1 MGRIEATEEVPDMI
15 SSTAP
20 VLALILGM
28 LAGSAAAQIT
38 YVGSSTIGET
48 IMPEAARAF
57 TAKTGISFGSIEIQG
72 SGKGLEMVLRG
83 EAQLAGVSR
92 SLSSQEKQQR
102 FYYRIIGYDAV
113 GIFVH
118 PTNPLTTLTREQL
131 KAVYTGRITNWKE
144 LGGVDAPIG
153 LITVNLGSGRGL
165 VSELQDSIMD
175 GAPYREDRIAVELQ
189 REAVAALVAQSDG
202 ITAASPAF
210 ALAGI
215 KALTIDGF
223 APEPQHV
230 QSGAYLLSRPLLL
243 VSQAHPP
250 GQIKQFIDFM
260 LSPEGQEI
268 VARIFVPVR

>member
-1 MGRIEATEEVPDMI
+1 MI
-15 SSTAP
+15 RSTAP

-28 LAGSAAAQIT
+28 LSGSAAAQIT

-48 IMPEAARAF
+48 IMPEAAKVF
-57 TAKTGISFGSIEIQG
+57 TAKTGIPFGSIEIQG
-72 SGKGLEMVLRG
+72 SGKGLAIVLRG

-102 FYYRIIGYDAV
+102 FCYRIIGYDAV

-118 PTNPLTTLTREQL
+118 PTNPLTTLTTEQL

-153 LITVNLGSGRGL
+153 LITVNSGSGRGL

-175 GAPYREDRIAVELQ
+175 GAPYREDRIEVELQ
-189 REAVAALVAQSDG
+189 REAVAALVPKLDG

-210 ALAGI
+210 AQAGI
-215 KALTIDGF
+215 KALAIDGF

-268 VARIFVPVR
+268 VAHKFVPVR

>member
-1 MGRIEATEEVPDMI
+1 MGRIAATEEVPKMI
-15 SSTAP
+15 KSMAAA
-20 VLALILGM
+20 LALVLSM
-28 LAGSAAAQIT
+28 FFGSAAAQIA

-48 IMPEAARAF
+48 IIPEAAKAF
-57 TAKTGISFGSIEIQG
+57 TAKTHISFGSIETQG
-72 SGKGLEMVLRG
+72 SGKGLELVLRG

-92 SLSSQEKQQR
+92 SLASEEKQR
-102 FYYRIIGYDAV
+102 RIYYRIIGYDAV

-118 PTNPLTTLTREQL
+118 PTNPVTTLTKEQL

-144 LGGVDAPIG
+144 LGGVDAPIA
-153 LITVNLGSGRGL
+153 LITVISGAGRAL
-165 VSELQDSIMD
+165 VNELQDNVMD
-175 GAPYREDRIAVELQ
+175 GAAYREDRVEVERQL
-189 REAVAALVAQSDG
+189 EAVAALVSNLYG

-210 ALAGI
+210 AQAGI
-215 KALTIDGF
+215 KALAIDGF

-250 GQIKQFIDFM
+250 GQVKQFIDFI

-268 VARIFVPVR
+268 VARKFVPVR

>member
-1 MGRIEATEEVPDMI
+1 MGRIAATEEVPDMI

-28 LAGSAAAQIT
+28 LSGSAAAQIT
-38 YVGSSTIGET
+38 YVGSSTLGET

-118 PTNPLTTLTREQL
+118 PTNPLTTLTKEQL

-153 LITVNLGSGRGL
+153 LIMVNSGSGRGL
-165 VSELQDSIMD
+165 VSELQDNMMD
-175 GAPYREDRIAVELQ
+175 GAAYREDRMEVERQ
-189 REAVAALVAQSDG
+189 PDAVAALVTQSDG

-215 KALTIDGF
+215 KALAIDGF

-250 GQIKQFIDFM
+250 GQVKQFIDFM

-268 VARIFVPVR
+268 VARKFVPVR